1 MVASEII
8 RRVREIQ
15 VRTGRQVADVLAGEY
30 VSVFKGG
37 GIEFEEVRPYVPGD
51 DVRSIDW
58 NVTART
64 GEPFVKRYIEERQLT
79 LLLMADVSASQDFGS
94 AAKSKREA
102 TAELCALLAFSAIRN
117 DDKVG
122 LVLFHGGVEQY
133 IPPRKG
139 QKHALRVVREVL
151 AHGESEG
158 SAEMIEVRERP
169 GAAAKDAIG
178 NGSRSTGNLRT
189 GSDPRSTGAFTA
201 GSASLSTTIDTA
213 GNAPS
218 STGAGQAR
226 SMSPGFA
233 DAARNR
239 AASGNTFSRL
249 RDRARA
255 LLPAAGRKLRS
266 AREATDIARAVR
278 FAMSV
283 TKRRAVCFVV
293 SDFLDD
299 GFEQALMTANQKHDV
314 IAVLVTDAR
323 ELEIPDAGLVAM
335 RDAETG
341 RTALYDT
348 GSASF
353 RAAAET
359 IANERINA
367 LEKKLRRV
375 GIDFIHID
383 AAGSIVEPIV
393 RFFKMRERRMKR

>member
-158 SAEMIEVRERP
+158 GAEMIEVRERP
-169 GAAAKDAIG
+169 AAVAGGAIG
-178 NGSRSTGNLRT
+178 
-189 GSDPRSTGAFTA
+189 PRSADTVATA
-201 GSASLSTTIDTA
+201 VSGSASPSTV
-213 GNAPS
+213 
-218 STGAGQAR
+218 AGQAR
-226 SMSPGFA
+226 SSMSPGFA
-233 DAARNR
+233 DAARDR
-239 AASGNTFSRL
+239 AAGGSTFRRL

-255 LLPAAGRKLRS
+255 LLPAAGKRLRS
-266 AREATDIARAVR
+266 ARQATDIARAVR

-323 ELEIPDAGLVAM
+323 ELQIPDAGLVAM

-353 RAAAET
+353 RAAAEA
-359 IANERINA
+359 IANERINV

>member
-1 MVASEII
+1 MDASEII

-37 GIEFEEVRPYVPGD
+37 GVEFEEVRPYVPGD

-64 GEPFVKRYIEERQLT
+64 GEPFVKRYVEERQLT

-94 AAKSKREA
+94 STRSKREA
-102 TAELCALLAFSAIRN
+102 TAELCALLAFSAIKN

-151 AHGESEG
+151 AHGEVDRDLS
-158 SAEMIEVRERP
+158 
-169 GAAAKDAIG
+169 GAAILDREG
-178 NGSRSTGNLRT
+178 LTRQST
-189 GSDPRSTGAFTA
+189 P
-201 GSASLSTTIDTA
+201 
-213 GNAPS
+213 APV
-218 STGAGQAR
+218 AAPAAAAPAR
-226 SMSPGFA
+226 SMGA
-233 DAARNR
+233 GLVDDAQRRRDAGTPLSRFRSAIRRLAPARR
-239 AASGNTFSRL
+239 TL
-249 RDRARA
+249 RR
-255 LLPAAGRKLRS
+255 

-293 SDFLDD
+293 SDFLDE
-299 GFEQALMTANQKHDV
+299 GFERALLTANQKHDV
-314 IAVLVTDAR
+314 IAVLVTDVR
-323 ELEIPDAGLVAM
+323 ELEIPDSGLVAM
-335 RDAETG
+335 RDAESG
-341 RTALYDT
+341 RTILCDT
-348 GSASF
+348 GSPAL
-353 RAAAET
+353 RRHAEAAAR
-359 IANERINA
+359 ERIA
-367 LEKKLRRV
+367 SLEKRLRRV

-383 AAGSIVEPIV
+383 AAGSIVDPIV
-393 RFFKMRERRMKR
+393 KFFRMRERRKKR